1 LLIAELSRA
10 ALAGLWFVATSRG
23 KDSMYRL
30 DWDRALVAVTSG
42 PPRPPNALVEELR
55 VRGRMLG
62 GFLDP
67 LEDALFLT
75 VALRRLGLAASFHVG
90 RELVPRVP
98 PAGLFAWVQCGD
110 EVVST
115 SLPVREQYVE
125 VLCAQAVPPAG
136 SRV

>member
-1 LLIAELSRA
+1 MIAELSRA
-10 ALAGLWFVATSRG
+10 ALAGLRFVAASRDKG
-23 KDSMYRL
+23 SMYRL
-30 DWDRALVAVTSG
+30 DWDRALVAVTCDAH
-42 PPRPPNALVEELR
+42 RPPGALVEDLR
-55 VRGRMLG
+55 VRGRVLG

-98 PAGLFAWVQCGD
+98 PAGLFAWVQCGS

-125 VLCAQAVPPAG
+125 VLCAQAVPPARSG
-136 SRV
+136 V